1 MTATVI
7 TTRAQAQA
15 CISSLEGRLLEA
27 EQRLQVAEG
36 RAASHIQ
43 ELESEL
49 NGTKQ
54 RHCLV
59 EKEAASKQE
68 QLDRAKEKLSEI
80 VKDNIRLLTALAES
94 QEGLGRLKAQVR
106 EIQKL

>member
-1 MTATVI
+1 MTATAI

-15 CISSLEGRLLEA
+15 CISGLEGRLLEA
-27 EQRLQVAEG
+27 EQRLQAVEG
-36 RAASHIQ
+36 RAASYVQ

-49 NGTKQ
+49 NGAKQ
-54 RHCLV
+54 RLCLV

-68 QLDRAKEKLSEI
+68 RLDRAKEKLSEI
-80 VKDNIRLLTALAES
+80 AKDNLRLLAALAES
-94 QEGLGRLKAQVR
+94 QEDMGRLKAQVR